1 MLIRATQRSEEGEL
15 ALIRT
20 AQCSGGGELRL
31 FGGLRSSER
40 AGLRLIR
47 TAQLFVGGLLCSEEG
62 GQRLSGGGLRPKE
75 PLLSSDGALLGPN
88 EEEHWLEEPDQSSME
103 GLLCSEEPEQSPAG
117 GRYCTQVN

>member
-1 MLIRATQRSEEGEL
+1 MLFRATQRSEEGEL

-20 AQCSGGGELRL
+20 AQCSDGGELRL

-47 TAQLFVGGLLCSEEG
+47 TAQLFVGGVLCSEEG
-62 GQRLSGGGLRPKE
+62 EQRLSGGGLRSKE